1 MDVPRHPT
9 LLARMTAR
17 FHGRQDSEHEQA
29 LIRIVL
35 GLLLATYLIVISHAD
50 RAVGDID
57 HAVVAGVGL
66 FIVCALS
73 ILAWIAWAPE
83 PKPIRRV
90 AGMVV
95 DFGCIS
101 ATIYLGGEM
110 GPPVYGAYLW
120 VVVGNGFRFGAR
132 YLYLAMTL
140 SLVGFGTVMLI
151 SDYWAAHRVLG
162 IGLLV
167 TLLVLPFYIGTL
179 IRRLEEAVERA
190 RLASEAKSRFVA
202 NMSHEMRTPLN
213 GVIGMSDLLME
224 TRLSSEQKDF
234 ARTIQASARTLLS
247 LIDKVLDLARIEA
260 DKVEMERVDFDLHA
274 LVNSTARMLAPQAA
288 AKGLGFQ
295 VHIDPQTPFL
305 CHGDTQHLRQVL
317 INLVGNAIKFTKEG
331 SIEIR
336 VVPVR
341 EEAGSVTVR
350 FEVIDTGV
358 GIPPEVRD
366 QVFDSFTQADETTT
380 RRFGGTGLGTT
391 IARQLVERLG
401 GRIGFDSKVGKG
413 TTFWFELTL
422 GKQPPMAKADL
433 PGVRLDET
441 RVLLLA
447 VEANELLAALRGWGI
462 EPCVTATSAE
472 TFARLADGLRDEHPF
487 QVVLVEGSALDFS
500 PLEFA
505 ALLRDDPRLNAVSAI
520 LLGRTTVVTEDELL
534 HAGYSSVLGVP
545 FDKRLLYNALHAAH
559 TEHEPIEG
567 VVRLAERLQ
576 ESGTVHRKLDIALAE
591 DNPTNQKVLSL
602 VLHRAGHRVRL
613 AGNGE
618 ELLDLLEAR
627 RFDLVVA
634 DIQMP
639 EMSGIEALKLHRV
652 LEAGLPPTPWL
663 VLSANATR
671 EASEEAYAA
680 GADAYLSKPVETAV
694 LLQAVDRLA
703 AVGATAELLPAQL
716 QETVGDD
723 QPATEASQPDALLEE
738 RVLLHIGQL
747 GGGDGFLAELFAG
760 FISDARGL
768 QEKVV
773 AEVEAGHFR
782 QARDE
787 LHALRGSAG
796 SVGAQGLFAACG
808 QLSGLCKEQRHGDAR
823 AAAAALAS
831 LIDRTAEAFST
842 RNEQTRDARA

>member
-1 MDVPRHPT
+1 VRSGSLAGSPGTLCRHRYDVY
-9 LLARMTAR
+9 LAGEA
-17 FHGRQDSEHEQA
+17 
-29 LIRIVL
+29 
-35 GLLLATYLIVISHAD
+35 ATPLY
-50 RAVGDID
+50 
-57 HAVVAGVGL
+57 GV
-66 FIVCALS
+66 
-73 ILAWIAWAPE
+73 
-83 PKPIRRV
+83 
-90 AGMVV
+90 
-95 DFGCIS
+95 
-101 ATIYLGGEM
+101 
-110 GPPVYGAYLW
+110 YLW
-120 VVVGNGFRFGAR
+120 VVVGNGFRYGSR
-132 YLYLAMTL
+132 YLYLATVL
-140 SLVGFGTVMLI
+140 SVTGFGIVLLT
-151 SDYWAAHRVLG
+151 SDFWAQHPVLG
-162 IGLLV
+162 TGLLV
-167 TLLVLPFYIGTL
+167 TLVVLPFYIATL
-179 IRRLEEAVERA
+179 IRRLEEAVDRA

-234 ARTIQASARTLLS
+234 ARTIQASARTLLT

-260 DKVEMERVDFDLHA
+260 DKAPMEAVDFDLHA

-288 AKGLGFQ
+288 AKGLDCQ

-305 CHGDTQHLRQVL
+305 CHGDAQHLRQVL
-317 INLVGNAIKFTKEG
+317 INLVGNAIKFTEQG

-336 VVPVR
+336 VAPVV
-341 EEAGSVTVR
+341 EETDSVTLC
-350 FEVIDTGV
+350 FEVADTGV
-358 GIPPEVRD
+358 GIPPEVRHR
-366 QVFDSFTQADETTT
+366 VFDSFTQADETTT

-401 GRIGFDSKVGKG
+401 GRIGFDSEVDEG

-422 GKQPPMAKADL
+422 GKQPPAADTS
-433 PGVRLDET
+433 PQVGARLDES

-447 VEANELLAALRGWGI
+447 VEAKELLAMLHGWGI

-472 TFARLADGLRDEHPF
+472 TFARLADGLRDNQPV
-487 QVVLVEGSALDFS
+487 QIVLVEGSALDFS

-505 ALLRDDPRLNAVSAI
+505 ALLRDDPRFHEVSAI
-520 LLGRTTVVTEDELL
+520 LLGRTTAVAEGDLL

-545 FDKRLLYNALHAAH
+545 IDKRLLYNALHAAR

-576 ESGTVHRKLDIALAE
+576 ESGVVHRQLDIALAE

-602 VLHRAGHRVRL
+602 VLSRAGHRVKL

-627 RFDLVVA
+627 RFDLVIA

-639 EMSGIEALKLHRV
+639 EMGGIEALKLYRV
-652 LEAGLPPTPWL
+652 LEAGLPRTPWL

-671 EASEEAYAA
+671 EASEESYAA

-703 AVGATAELLPAQL
+703 ADGSDPVPVVGAQ
-716 QETVGDD
+716 QEAAIDHRSA
-723 QPATEASQPDALLEE
+723 PESHQPDALLEE
-738 RVLLHIGQL
+738 RVLRHIEQL

-768 QEKVV
+768 QQKVV
-773 AEVEAGHFR
+773 AEVEAGHFHR
-782 QARDE
+782 ARDE

-796 SVGAQGLFAACG
+796 SVGAQGVFAACG

-823 AAAAALAS
+823 TAAAALAS
-831 LIDRTAEAFST
+831 LIERTAEAFSA
-842 RNEQTRDARA
+842 RHEQAGNASA